1 MLRIGQIEYANCTPI
16 FTALSAHFDCAGYR
30 FVKGVPATL
39 NAMLAAGTIEVSP
52 SSSIEYGKSPE
63 NYCLLPDLS
72 ISAIGPVKSVL
83 LFSRIPIEGLDR
95 QTVGLTTESDT
106 SVNLLKI
113 LLDRYYGFTNS
124 FQRCGLPLA
133 EALREFPALLLIG
146 DAALKGAMASQEGH
160 IYDLGELWYRFTG
173 LPFVFALW
181 IARREAAVTKRGELA
196 QLAADLVAAKT
207 LAYESYAE
215 IADTCRER
223 EWLGRGAL
231 VDYWQTISYDL
242 TTRHLDGLTLFYR
255 HAAELGIL
263 AREPE
268 LRIFNAG

>member
-16 FTALSAHFDCAGYR
+16 FTALSAHFDCAGYQ

-52 SSSIEYGKSPE
+52 SSSIEYGKSPK
-63 NYCLLPDLS
+63 NYYLLPDLS

-83 LFSRIPIEGLDR
+83 LFSRIPIEGLD
-95 QTVGLTTESDT
+95 QLTVGLTTDSDT

-113 LLDRYYGFTNS
+113 LLGRYYGFTNS
-124 FQRCGLPLA
+124 FKRCGLPLT
-133 EALREFPALLLIG
+133 EALQEFPALLLIG

-181 IARREAAVTKRGELA
+181 IVRWEAVATKRGELA

-207 LAYESYAE
+207 LAYDSYAE
-215 IADTCRER
+215 IAATCRER
-223 EWLGRGAL
+223 EWLSREAL

-255 HAAELGIL
+255 HATELGIL

>member
-1 MLRIGQIEYANCTPI
+1 LLRIGQIEYANCTPI

-63 NYCLLPDLS
+63 NYCFLPDLS

-83 LFSRIPIEGLDR
+83 LFSRIPIEELDR

-113 LLDRYYGFTNS
+113 LLSRYYAFSNS
-124 FQRCGLPLA
+124 FQRCALPLA
-133 EALREFPALLLIG
+133 EALQEFPALLLIG
-146 DAALKGAMASQEGH
+146 DAALKGAMASREGY

-181 IARREAAVTKRGELA
+181 IARREAVATKRGELA
-196 QLAADLVAAKT
+196 QLAADLVAAKM
-207 LAYESYAE
+207 LAYQSYAE

-242 TTRHLDGLTLFYR
+242 TARHLDGLTLFYR

-263 AREPE
+263 EREPE
-268 LRIFNAG
+268 LRIFDAG